1 MLPNYNKEHVYAVQR
16 LVTAKP
22 RDAHAE
28 RMRVYADDKLE
39 VTGGL
44 LKVFQQLEKQ
54 EEYHIW
60 STTAI
65 NRAASGNEF
74 VVNVAWEALE
84 KAKSTWKPVSR
95 VFYDPPAVLH
105 QELEALRVKSEQRRA
120 FVHMYGLRLWS
131 YVL

>member
-1 MLPNYNKEHVYAVQR
+1 MLPNYEKEHVYAVQR
-16 LVTAKP
+16 LVTAEP
-22 RDAHAE
+22 RDVHAE

-95 VFYDPPAVLH
+95 VFYDAPAVLH
-105 QELEALRVKSEQRRA
+105 KELEALRVKS
-120 FVHMYGLRLWS
+120 
-131 YVL
+131 